1 MGRGS
6 HAPSAD
12 SPHLEDFANL
22 ALVAPSLQV
31 LYLPTPKAACTTIK
45 LLLAEAAGTHRP
57 EMADRLAIMHVSRAQ
72 TIHHPAVHG
81 LTRFADLPARE
92 RRAILGSSDWLRIAS
107 LRDPVSRAYSAWEN
121 RIFMR
126 AHRRTK
132 EIISLAPDVMTNG
145 RLDVAASF
153 ARFSQALA
161 ESEPTFMVDH
171 HFWPQSRVV
180 RPDRVAFTSL
190 VRVDQPGEIDKIA
203 ALLSRRSG
211 KHLDAA
217 RLNEGL
223 GIKVDRA
230 CDSASAER
238 IMAVYRD
245 DYTQF
250 GFEPRTWPASLEPLL
265 LSDTESRL
273 LSAYRNAFERGI
285 SVARESQRRVGAR
298 YGVSQMR
305 RSLVNLFD
313 RSPRDPKEIQ
323 P

>member
-1 MGRGS
+1 
-6 HAPSAD
+6 
-12 SPHLEDFANL
+12 
-22 ALVAPSLQV
+22 
-31 LYLPTPKAACTTIK
+31 
-45 LLLAEAAGTHRP
+45 
-57 EMADRLAIMHVSRAQ
+57 
-72 TIHHPAVHG
+72 VHG

-132 EIISLAPDVMTNG
+132 EIISLAPDVMSNG

-203 ALLSRRSG
+203 ALLSQRSG
-211 KHLDAA
+211 KQLKAS

-223 GIKVDRA
+223 GIKVDRV
-230 CDSASAER
+230 CDSATAER
-238 IMAVYRD
+238 IMTVYRD

-250 GFEPRTWPASLEPLL
+250 GFERRTWPASLEPLL

-298 YGVSQMR
+298 YGMSQMR
-305 RSLVNLFD
+305 RSLVNLFS
-313 RSPRDPKEIQ
+313 RSPRDPKVIQ